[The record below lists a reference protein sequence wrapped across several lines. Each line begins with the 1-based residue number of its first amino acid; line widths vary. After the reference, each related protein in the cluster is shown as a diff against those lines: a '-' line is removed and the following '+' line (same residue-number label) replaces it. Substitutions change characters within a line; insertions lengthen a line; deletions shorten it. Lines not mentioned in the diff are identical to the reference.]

1 MTPRTPFRRKAS
13 NPEGRMALLDH
24 FKELRNRLLLAA
36 AAVFVGLCVG
46 WYYYEDIADFL
57 MQPVRDVAEA
67 RGLTIT
73 GPNFGAGGVTQPFTI
88 KAKIAAVVGV
98 ILASPIWL
106 WQFWAFILPGLYRR
120 EKMIALGYFLV
131 AVPMFLVGCALAI
144 WALPPAVTTLLGTFT
159 PEGGENLIAAEP
171 YFAFVG
177 NFILWFGVAFLL
189 PVVMVAIN
197 HAGLL
202 SGRVMLKGWRW
213 ATVGVL
219 VFAAMAAPDPMS
231 MVTLTI
237 PMMLMYFV
245 ACGIAMVRDKARR
258 RKRPEWMD
266 ADADTASA
274 L

>member
-1 MTPRTPFRRKAS
+1 MTLRTPFRRKAS

-46 WYYYEDIADFL
+46 WYYYEEIADFL
-57 MQPVRDVAEA
+57 MQPVVDVAEE
-67 RGLTIT
+67 RGTELSI
-73 GPNFGAGGVTQPFTI
+73 NFGAGGVTQPFTI

-120 EKMIALGYFLV
+120 EKLIAFGYFLV
-131 AVPMFLVGCALAI
+131 AVPMFLAGCLLAI
-144 WALPPAVTTLLGTFT
+144 WALPTAVKTLLANFIPQGGGNFT
-159 PEGGENLIAAEP
+159 AAEP